1 MRIIMRKLGLVVALA
16 GTIAAGLALSGGA
29 QAAPVSSAAIGDA
42 AAAFNVVDKTQY
54 IYGGRSHCWY
64 NSGWKGPGWYWCGYR
79 WRRGYGWGG
88 PRGWN
93 NWTYSGWGPA
103 VVVAPGAVVVRP
115 GRYYWGGRYYA
126 HRRWHG
132 GRWVYY

>member
-16 GTIAAGLALSGGA
+16 GAIAAGLALSGGA
-29 QAAPVSSAAIGDA
+29 QAAPVNAIGDA

-54 IYGGRSHCWY
+54 VYGGHSHCWY

-79 WRRGYGWGG
+79 WRRGYGYGG

-115 GRYYWGGRYYA
+115 AGRYYWGGRYYA
-126 HRRWHG
+126 NRRWHG